1 MLSLIRMLLIG
12 AVLYLAG
19 HLAMPGPAEAAPDLA
34 STWVGETGAEPASAI
49 VGDPWGSTPLE
60 AAPIG
65 NDTSTAPDVALCAE
79 FFPSRPPS
87 MSAGIV
93 PAPPP
98 PTQLPAAPKVAAVSL
113 SAPTQ
118 PAFRP
123 QHNHH
128 LPRLLEQYPTASPPH
143 G

>member
-19 HLAMPGPAEAAPDLA
+19 HLAMPGPAEAEPDLA

-65 NDTSTAPDVALCAE
+65 NDTSTAPDVDLWAE
-79 FFPSRPPS
+79 FFTSRPPS

-98 PTQLPAAPKVAAVSL
+98 PTRVFRRGYAGGRVLPSL
-113 SAPTQ
+113 S
-118 PAFRP
+118 
-123 QHNHH
+123 
-128 LPRLLEQYPTASPPH
+128 

>member
-19 HLAMPGPAEAAPDLA
+19 HLAMPGPAEAEPDIA

-65 NDTSTAPDVALCAE
+65 NDTSTAPDVDLWAE
-79 FFPSRPPS
+79 FFTSRPPS
-87 MSAGIV
+87 PSAGLV
-93 PAPPP
+93 PASPPP
-98 PTQLPAAPKVAAVSL
+98 PQLPAAPKVAAVSL

-118 PAFRP
+118 PAFRI
-123 QHNHH
+123 QQNDHVQ
-128 LPRLLEQYPTASPPH
+128 RFLEQYQ
-143 G
+143 